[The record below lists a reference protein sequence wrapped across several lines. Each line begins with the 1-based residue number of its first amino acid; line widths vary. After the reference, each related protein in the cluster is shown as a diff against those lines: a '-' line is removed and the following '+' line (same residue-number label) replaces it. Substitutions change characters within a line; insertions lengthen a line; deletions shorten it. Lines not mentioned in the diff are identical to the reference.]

1 MGKGVNTQVLQ
12 KWWGGGSSTFL
23 GLSDTPDLYTGQT
36 LKWIRV
42 NAGET
47 ALEFFTLGW
56 GWSFSLTE
64 AEIDFGSWVPVR
76 SKRFAITNASITGT
90 SKIMVSPS
98 WNVATGRVGN
108 DWEWDTINFS
118 AKAGTWSFELTATSS
133 WRIRGNRKIF
143 YSFS

>member
-1 MGKGVNTQVLQ
+1 MGKGINTQVLQ
-12 KWWGGGSSTFL
+12 KWWGGVSTFL
-23 GLSDTPDLYTGQT
+23 GLTDTPDSYVGQS
-36 LKWIRV
+36 LKWARV
-42 NAGET
+42 NVEET
-47 ALEFFTLGW
+47 GIEFFPFGWW
-56 GWSFSLTE
+56 GWNFSLTE

-76 SKRFAITNASITGT
+76 SKRFTITNGSITGT
-90 SKIMVSPS
+90 SRIMVSPS